1 MGWGG
6 ADSCG
11 HALWGGVEQT
21 AVAVWCGVEQTAVAV
36 FCGVEQ
42 TAAAVVDAL
51 CADLQV
57 PAAQRADVVGG
68 QQSVRR
74 SDLATAAAAW
84 T

>member
-21 AVAVWCGVEQTAVAV
+21 AVAVW
-36 FCGVEQ
+36 CGVEQ

-68 QQSVRR
+68 QQGVRR